1 MADVLADGVEVV
13 KIIVETECEDVRAV
27 VIARSKAATCQGMAT
42 MPEGGC
48 SEWGQK
54 A

>member
-1 MADVLADGVEVV
+1 MADVLADGVEVG
-13 KIIVETECEDVRAV
+13 KRIVETECEDGRAV
-27 VIARSKAATCQGMAT
+27 LMARSKAATCQGVAT
-42 MPEGGC
+42 MPERGC